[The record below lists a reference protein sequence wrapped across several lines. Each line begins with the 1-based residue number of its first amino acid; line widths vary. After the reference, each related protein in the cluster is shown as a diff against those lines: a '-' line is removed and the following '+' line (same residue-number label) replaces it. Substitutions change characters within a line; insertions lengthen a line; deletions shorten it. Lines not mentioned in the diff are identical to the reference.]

1 MRLLPEPGPSRT
13 LALSTLVNTVGRG
26 TWLTASALF
35 LTRSVGLSVTQV
47 GVALTLTALVSLV
60 ASTPMG
66 YLADRLGP
74 RGLQMAALLAS
85 AGCTAALVSVRSF
98 TGFLVVG
105 VLMAVA
111 DAGTRGARGAL
122 IAGAVPPDQRVRTR
136 AYLRAVTNVGI
147 SVGTVLAGFALAADT
162 RGAYVTLILL
172 DAATYVLAAAVL
184 LRLPPVPP
192 MPAPAHGPRLIALRD
207 RPFLAFTVLDGLMS
221 MHFSLINIALPLWI
235 AGHTTAPNWL
245 ISVCLLVNTVVVI
258 LFRGPRLAGHRGPDR
273 RGPGRPPG
281 RCPARCRLRAVR
293 RRGRRTGGG
302 GGAVAA
308 GRSAGARRG
317 GAVARG
323 GRLGHLLRPGPG
335 ARARAVPGRVRDG
348 HATRLDGRPGGR
360 DHARDRLGRARL
372 AGARRGVPAAR
383 RNGAACGAMGRP
395 DPAARTR
402 TGAGAG
408 RLSAVR
414 QVPGR
419 PAHAGV
425 DLAGW

>member
-35 LTRSVGLSVTQV
+35 LTRSVGLTVAQV

-85 AGCTAALVSVRSF
+85 AACTAALVTVRSF

-105 VLMAVA
+105 MLMAVA

-172 DAATYVLAAAVL
+172 DAVTYVLAAAVL

-235 AGHTTAPNWL
+235 AGHTSAPNWL

-258 LFRGPRLAGHRGPDR
+258 LFQVRASRGTEDLTGAGRAARRAGVLLAAA
-273 RGPGRPPG
+273 
-281 RCPARCRLRAVR
+281 CALFAA
-293 RRGRRTGGG
+293 GGG
-302 GGAVAA
+302 VPVAVA
-308 GRSAGARRG
+308 
-317 GAVARG
+317 VP
-323 GRLGHLLRPGPG
+323 LL
-335 ARARAVPGRVRDG
+335 
-348 HATRLDGRPGGR
+348 
-360 DHARDRLGRARL
+360 L
-372 AGARRGVPAAR
+372 AGALVHVVGELWHAAAGWGISFGLAPAHAHGQYQGAYGMGMQLGSMVAPVVVTTLAIGWGVPGWLVLGVVFLLL
-383 RNGAACGAMGRP
+383 GALVPPVVRW
-395 DPAARTR
+395 AARTR
-402 TGAGAG
+402 PAAPEPVPAAAG
-408 RLSAVR
+408 
-414 QVPGR
+414 
-419 PAHAGV
+419 
-425 DLAGW
+425 

>member
-1 MRLLPEPGPSRT
+1 MRLLPEPGPSRI

-35 LTRSVGLSVTQV
+35 LTRSVGLSVAQV

-74 RGLQMAALLAS
+74 RGLQMAALIAS
-85 AGCTAALVSVRSF
+85 AGCTAALVAVRSF

-105 VLMAVA
+105 VLMALA

-192 MPAPAHGPRLIALRD
+192 VPAPAHGPRLIALRD

-235 AGHTTAPNWL
+235 AGHTTAPTWL

-258 LFRGPRLAGHRGPDR
+258 LFQVRASRGTEDLTGAGRASRRAGVLLAVA
-273 RGPGRPPG
+273 
-281 RCPARCRLRAVR
+281 CALFAA
-293 RRGRRTGGG
+293 GGG
-302 GGAVAA
+302 VPVAA
-308 GRSAGARRG
+308 
-317 GAVARG
+317 
-323 GRLGHLLRPGPG
+323 
-335 ARARAVPGRVRDG
+335 AVP
-348 HATRLDGRPGGR
+348 L
-360 DHARDRLGRARL
+360 LL
-372 AGARRGVPAAR
+372 AGALVHVVGELWHAAAGWGISFGLAPAHAHGQYQGAYGMGMQLGSMVAPVVVTTLAIGWGVPGWLLLGGVFLVL
-383 RNGAACGAMGRP
+383 GALVPPVVRW
-395 DPAARTR
+395 AARTR
-402 TGAGAG
+402 
-408 RLSAVR
+408 
-414 QVPGR
+414 P
-419 PAHAGV
+419 PAPEPEPAPVG
-425 DLAGW
+425 

>member
-1 MRLLPEPGPSRT
+1 MRLLPEPGPSRI

-35 LTRSVGLSVTQV
+35 LTRSVGLSVAQV

-85 AGCTAALVSVRSF
+85 AGCTAALVAVRSF

-105 VLMAVA
+105 VLMALA

-192 MPAPAHGPRLIALRD
+192 VPAPAHGPRLIALRD

-235 AGHTTAPNWL
+235 AGHTTAPTWL

-258 LFRGPRLAGHRGPDR
+258 LFQVRASRGTEDLTGAGRASRRAGVLLAVA
-273 RGPGRPPG
+273 
-281 RCPARCRLRAVR
+281 CALFAA
-293 RRGRRTGGG
+293 GGG
-302 GGAVAA
+302 VPVAVAVPLLLTGALVHVVGELWHAAA
-308 GRSAGARRG
+308 GWGISFGLAPAHAHGQYQGAYG
-317 GAVARG
+317 MGMQLGSMVAPVVVTTLAIG
-323 GRLGHLLRPGPG
+323 WG
-335 ARARAVPGRVRDG
+335 VPGWLVLGGVFLLLGALVPPVVRW
-348 HATRLDGRPGGR
+348 
-360 DHARDRLGRARL
+360 
-372 AGARRGVPAAR
+372 
-383 RNGAACGAMGRP
+383 
-395 DPAARTR
+395 AARTR
-402 TGAGAG
+402 PP
-408 RLSAVR
+408 
-414 QVPGR
+414 VPE
-419 PAHAGV
+419 PAPVTVG
-425 DLAGW
+425 

>member
-35 LTRSVGLSVTQV
+35 LTRSVGLSVAQV

-85 AGCTAALVSVRSF
+85 AGCTAALVAVRSF

-105 VLMAVA
+105 VLMALA

-192 MPAPAHGPRLIALRD
+192 VPAPAHGPRLIALRD

-235 AGHTTAPNWL
+235 AGHTTAPTWL

-258 LFRGPRLAGHRGPDR
+258 LFQVRASRGTEDLTGAGRASRRAGVLLAVA
-273 RGPGRPPG
+273 
-281 RCPARCRLRAVR
+281 CALFAA
-293 RRGRRTGGG
+293 GGG
-302 GGAVAA
+302 VPVAVAVPLLLTGALVHVVGELWHAAAGWGISFGLAPAHAHGQYQGAYGMGMQLGSMVAPVVVTTLAIGWGVPGWLVLGAVFLLL
-308 GRSAGARRG
+308 GA
-317 GAVARG
+317 
-323 GRLGHLLRPGPG
+323 L
-335 ARARAVPGRVRDG
+335 VPPVVRW
-348 HATRLDGRPGGR
+348 
-360 DHARDRLGRARL
+360 
-372 AGARRGVPAAR
+372 
-383 RNGAACGAMGRP
+383 
-395 DPAARTR
+395 AARTR
-402 TGAGAG
+402 
-408 RLSAVR
+408 
-414 QVPGR
+414 P
-419 PAHAGV
+419 PAPEPEPAPVG
-425 DLAGW
+425 

>member
-85 AGCTAALVSVRSF
+85 AGCTAALVAVRSF

-245 ISVCLLVNTVVVI
+245 ISACLLVNTVVVI
-258 LFRGPRLAGHRGPDR
+258 LFQVRASRGTEDL
-273 RGPGRPPG
+273 
-281 RCPARCRLRAVR
+281 
-293 RRGRRTGGG
+293 TG
-302 GGAVAA
+302 A
-308 GRSAGARRG
+308 GR
-317 GAVARG
+317 
-323 GRLGHLLRPGPG
+323 
-335 ARARAVPGRVRDG
+335 
-348 HATRLDGRPGGR
+348 
-360 DHARDRLGRARL
+360 
-372 AGARRGVPAAR
+372 AAR
-383 RNGAACGAMGRP
+383 RAGVLLAVACALFAAGGGVPVAAAVPLLLGGALVHVVGELWHAAAGWGISFGLAPAHAHGQYQGAYGMGMQLGSMVAPVVVTTLAIGWGVPGWLVLGVVFMLLGALVPPVMRW
-395 DPAARTR
+395 AARTR
-402 TGAGAG
+402 PATPEPVPAPAG
-408 RLSAVR
+408 
-414 QVPGR
+414 
-419 PAHAGV
+419 
-425 DLAGW
+425 

>member
-1 MRLLPEPGPSRT
+1 MRLLPEPGPSRI

-35 LTRSVGLSVTQV
+35 LTRSVGLSVAQV

-85 AGCTAALVSVRSF
+85 AGCTAALVAVRSF

-105 VLMAVA
+105 VLMALA

-192 MPAPAHGPRLIALRD
+192 VPAPAHGPRLIALRD

-235 AGHTTAPNWL
+235 AGHTTAPTWL

-258 LFRGPRLAGHRGPDR
+258 LFQVRASRGTEDLTGAGRASRRAGVLLAVA
-273 RGPGRPPG
+273 
-281 RCPARCRLRAVR
+281 CALFAA
-293 RRGRRTGGG
+293 GGG
-302 GGAVAA
+302 VPVAVAVPLLLTGALVHVVGELWHAAA
-308 GRSAGARRG
+308 GWGISFGLAPAHAHGQYQGAYG
-317 GAVARG
+317 MGMQLGSMVAPVVVTTLAIG
-323 GRLGHLLRPGPG
+323 WG
-335 ARARAVPGRVRDG
+335 VPGWLLLGGVFLLLGALVPPVVRW
-348 HATRLDGRPGGR
+348 
-360 DHARDRLGRARL
+360 
-372 AGARRGVPAAR
+372 
-383 RNGAACGAMGRP
+383 
-395 DPAARTR
+395 AARTR
-402 TGAGAG
+402 
-408 RLSAVR
+408 
-414 QVPGR
+414 P
-419 PAHAGV
+419 PAPEPEPAPVG
-425 DLAGW
+425 

>member
-47 GVALTLTALVSLV
+47 GVALTLTALVSLL

-85 AGCTAALVSVRSF
+85 AGCTAALVAVRSF

-245 ISVCLLVNTVVVI
+245 ISACLLVNTVVVI
-258 LFRGPRLAGHRGPDR
+258 LFQVRASRGTEDL
-273 RGPGRPPG
+273 
-281 RCPARCRLRAVR
+281 
-293 RRGRRTGGG
+293 TG
-302 GGAVAA
+302 A
-308 GRSAGARRG
+308 GR
-317 GAVARG
+317 
-323 GRLGHLLRPGPG
+323 
-335 ARARAVPGRVRDG
+335 
-348 HATRLDGRPGGR
+348 
-360 DHARDRLGRARL
+360 
-372 AGARRGVPAAR
+372 AAR
-383 RNGAACGAMGRP
+383 RAGVLLAVACALFAAGGGVPVAAAVPLLLGGALVHVVGELWHAAAGWGISFGLAPAHAHGQYQGAYGMGMQLGSMVAPVVVTTLAIGWGVPGWLVLGVVFMLLGALVPPVVRW
-395 DPAARTR
+395 AARTR
-402 TGAGAG
+402 PATPEPVPAPAG
-408 RLSAVR
+408 
-414 QVPGR
+414 
-419 PAHAGV
+419 
-425 DLAGW
+425 

>member
-258 LFRGPRLAGHRGPDR
+258 LFQVRASQGTEDLTGAGRAARRAGVLLAVA
-273 RGPGRPPG
+273 
-281 RCPARCRLRAVR
+281 CALFAA
-293 RRGRRTGGG
+293 GGG
-302 GGAVAA
+302 VPVAVA
-308 GRSAGARRG
+308 
-317 GAVARG
+317 VP
-323 GRLGHLLRPGPG
+323 LL
-335 ARARAVPGRVRDG
+335 
-348 HATRLDGRPGGR
+348 
-360 DHARDRLGRARL
+360 L
-372 AGARRGVPAAR
+372 AGALVHVVGELWHAAAGWGISFGLAPAHAHGQYQGAYGMGMQLGSMVAPVVVTTLAIGWGVP
-383 RNGAACGAMGRP
+383 GWLVLGVVFLLLGAMVPPVVRW
-395 DPAARTR
+395 AARTR
-402 TGAGAG
+402 PAAPEPVPAPAG
-408 RLSAVR
+408 
-414 QVPGR
+414 
-419 PAHAGV
+419 
-425 DLAGW
+425 

>member
-35 LTRSVGLSVTQV
+35 LTRSVGLSVAQV

-85 AGCTAALVSVRSF
+85 AGCTAALVGVRSF

-245 ISVCLLVNTVVVI
+245 ISACLFVNTVVVI
-258 LFRGPRLAGHRGPDR
+258 LFQVRASRGTEDLTGAGRAARRAGVLLAVA
-273 RGPGRPPG
+273 
-281 RCPARCRLRAVR
+281 CALFAA
-293 RRGRRTGGG
+293 GGG
-302 GGAVAA
+302 VPVAVA
-308 GRSAGARRG
+308 
-317 GAVARG
+317 VP
-323 GRLGHLLRPGPG
+323 LL
-335 ARARAVPGRVRDG
+335 
-348 HATRLDGRPGGR
+348 
-360 DHARDRLGRARL
+360 L
-372 AGARRGVPAAR
+372 AGALVHVVGELWHAAAGWGISFGLAPAHAHGQYQGAYGMGMQLGSMVAPLVVTTLAIGWGVPGWLVLGVVFLLL
-383 RNGAACGAMGRP
+383 GALVPPVVRW
-395 DPAARTR
+395 AARTR
-402 TGAGAG
+402 PATPEPVPAPAG
-408 RLSAVR
+408 
-414 QVPGR
+414 
-419 PAHAGV
+419 
-425 DLAGW
+425 

>member
-13 LALSTLVNTVGRG
+13 LAVSTLVNTVGRG

-85 AGCTAALVSVRSF
+85 AGCTAALVGVRSF

-235 AGHTTAPNWL
+235 AGHTMAPNWL
-245 ISVCLLVNTVVVI
+245 ISACLLVNTVVVI
-258 LFRGPRLAGHRGPDR
+258 LFQVRASRGTEDLTGAGRAARRAGVLLAVA
-273 RGPGRPPG
+273 
-281 RCPARCRLRAVR
+281 CALFAA
-293 RRGRRTGGG
+293 GGG
-302 GGAVAA
+302 VPVAVA
-308 GRSAGARRG
+308 
-317 GAVARG
+317 VP
-323 GRLGHLLRPGPG
+323 LL
-335 ARARAVPGRVRDG
+335 
-348 HATRLDGRPGGR
+348 
-360 DHARDRLGRARL
+360 L
-372 AGARRGVPAAR
+372 AGALVHVVGELWHAAAGWGISFGLAPAHAHGQYQGAYGMGMQLGSMVAPLVVTTLAIGWGVPGWLVLGVVFLLL
-383 RNGAACGAMGRP
+383 GALVPPVVRW
-395 DPAARTR
+395 AARTR
-402 TGAGAG
+402 PATPEPVPAPAG
-408 RLSAVR
+408 
-414 QVPGR
+414 
-419 PAHAGV
+419 
-425 DLAGW
+425 

>member
-35 LTRSVGLSVTQV
+35 LTRSVGLTVAAV

-85 AGCTAALVSVRSF
+85 AGCTAALVAVRSF
-98 TGFLVVG
+98 PGFLAVG
-105 VLMAVA
+105 VLMALA

-192 MPAPAHGPRLIALRD
+192 VPAPAHGPRLIALRD

-258 LFRGPRLAGHRGPDR
+258 LFQVRASRGTEDL
-273 RGPGRPPG
+273 
-281 RCPARCRLRAVR
+281 
-293 RRGRRTGGG
+293 TG
-302 GGAVAA
+302 A
-308 GRSAGARRG
+308 GRAARRAG
-317 GAVARG
+317 V
-323 GRLGHLLRPGPG
+323 L
-335 ARARAVPGRVRDG
+335 
-348 HATRLDGRPGGR
+348 
-360 DHARDRLGRARL
+360 L
-372 AGARRGVPAAR
+372 AGACALFAAGGGVPVAVAVPLLLAGALVHVVGELWHAAAGWGISFGLAPAHAHGQYQ
-383 RNGAACGAMGRP
+383 GAYGMGMQLGSMVAPVVVTTLAIGWGVPGWLVLGGVFLLLGALVPPVVRW
-395 DPAARTR
+395 AARTR
-402 TGAGAG
+402 PP
-408 RLSAVR
+408 
-414 QVPGR
+414 VPE
-419 PAHAGV
+419 PAPVTVG
-425 DLAGW
+425 

>member
-1 MRLLPEPGPSRT
+1 MELDCKPYVRTVKLPGVRLLPEPGPSRT

-35 LTRSVGLSVTQV
+35 LTRSVGLTVAQV

-85 AGCTAALVSVRSF
+85 AGCTAALVAVRSF
-98 TGFLVVG
+98 TGFLAVG
-105 VLMAVA
+105 VLMALA

-192 MPAPAHGPRLIALRD
+192 VPAPAHGPRLIALRD

-258 LFRGPRLAGHRGPDR
+258 LFQVRASRGTEDLTGAGRAARRAGVLLAVA
-273 RGPGRPPG
+273 
-281 RCPARCRLRAVR
+281 CALFAA
-293 RRGRRTGGG
+293 GGG
-302 GGAVAA
+302 VPVAVA
-308 GRSAGARRG
+308 
-317 GAVARG
+317 VP
-323 GRLGHLLRPGPG
+323 LL
-335 ARARAVPGRVRDG
+335 
-348 HATRLDGRPGGR
+348 
-360 DHARDRLGRARL
+360 L
-372 AGARRGVPAAR
+372 AGALVHVVGELWHAAAGWGISFGLAPAHAHGQYQGAYGMGMQLGSMVAPVVVTTLAIGWGVPGWLVLGGVFLLL
-383 RNGAACGAMGRP
+383 GALVPPVVRW
-395 DPAARTR
+395 AARTR
-402 TGAGAG
+402 
-408 RLSAVR
+408 
-414 QVPGR
+414 P
-419 PAHAGV
+419 PAPEPAPATVG
-425 DLAGW
+425 

>member
-35 LTRSVGLSVTQV
+35 LTRSVGLTVTQV

-85 AGCTAALVSVRSF
+85 AGCTAALVAVRSF
-98 TGFLVVG
+98 TGFLAVG
-105 VLMAVA
+105 VLMALA

-192 MPAPAHGPRLIALRD
+192 VPAPAHGPRLIALRD

-258 LFRGPRLAGHRGPDR
+258 LFQVRASRGTEDLTGAGRASRRAGVLLAVA
-273 RGPGRPPG
+273 
-281 RCPARCRLRAVR
+281 CALFAA
-293 RRGRRTGGG
+293 GGG
-302 GGAVAA
+302 VPLAVA
-308 GRSAGARRG
+308 
-317 GAVARG
+317 VP
-323 GRLGHLLRPGPG
+323 LL
-335 ARARAVPGRVRDG
+335 
-348 HATRLDGRPGGR
+348 
-360 DHARDRLGRARL
+360 L
-372 AGARRGVPAAR
+372 AGALVHVVGELWHAAAGWGISFGLAPAHAHGQYQGAYGMGMQLGSMVAPVVVTTLAIGWGVPGWLVLGGVFLLL
-383 RNGAACGAMGRP
+383 GALVPPVVRW
-395 DPAARTR
+395 AARTR
-402 TGAGAG
+402 
-408 RLSAVR
+408 
-414 QVPGR
+414 P
-419 PAHAGV
+419 PAPEPEPAPVG
-425 DLAGW
+425 